1 MRTVTYESL
10 QANQAWMVVSDQL
23 NQRNTLLSKS
33 ISKLEQHPQTLT
45 IASRLM
51 TLRYHLRQSLRRL
64 TAEARQRPGTASE
77 AAALNR
83 QWCHVHELYFLLRQI
98 DTELTNA
105 REDSPAFNAWL
116 DGLES
121 RVYKSAL
128 VHLN

>member
-10 QANQAWMVVSDQL
+10 QADQAWMVVSDQL

-33 ISKLEQHPQTLT
+33 ISKLEQYPQTLT

-64 TAEARQRPGTASE
+64 TAEARQRPTTTTQAE
-77 AAALNR
+77 ALNR

-98 DTELTNA
+98 DAELINA
-105 REDSPAFNAWL
+105 REDSPALNDWL
-116 DGLES
+116 ENLES

>member
-10 QANQAWMVVSDQL
+10 QADQAWMVVSDQL

-33 ISKLEQHPQTLT
+33 ISKLEQYPHTLT
-45 IASRLM
+45 IASRLII
-51 TLRYHLRQSLRRL
+51 LRYHLRQSLRRL
-64 TAEARQRPGTASE
+64 TAEARQRPSDANHAE
-77 AAALNR
+77 ALNR

-98 DTELTNA
+98 DAELTNA
-105 REDSPAFNAWL
+105 REDSPALNAWL
-116 DGLES
+116 DGLAS